1 MSDLFA
7 ADAAQQAQPLAARL
21 RPAHLDDYVGQQHLV
36 GEGKPL
42 RQALDRGQLHS
53 MILWGPPGTGKTTV
67 TGQVIAQLVAAGQRV
82 AISSNSHPAINNLL
96 RKAKSTCTA
105 AGVASEVVKCS
116 NAKEDPLA
124 AEGFTVVRPDQLS

>member
-53 MILWGPPGTGKTTV
+53 MILWGPPGTGKTTLAL
-67 TGQVIAQLVAAGQRV
+67 IMAQ
-82 AISSNSHPAINNLL
+82 
-96 RKAKSTCTA
+96 
-105 AGVASEVVKCS
+105 
-116 NAKEDPLA
+116 
-124 AEGFTVVRPDQLS
+124 TVEIGRAHV